1 MEKEVWTVK
10 EVIRVLN
17 IDEGFVAALERE
29 QIITVIRDETRGG
42 ELIPRPEIDKI
53 RIAKTLVEDMDINLP
68 GVEVILTM
76 RQNMIDMR
84 RQFDDILKDLA
95 QELQSRIGRKT

>member
-1 MEKEVWTVK
+1 
-10 EVIRVLN
+10 
-17 IDEGFVAALERE
+17 
-29 QIITVIRDETRGG
+29 
-42 ELIPRPEIDKI
+42 
-53 RIAKTLVEDMDINLP
+53 MDINLP